1 MKLGV
6 NIDHVATLRNARG
19 GFEPDPVRA
28 ALICQ
33 KAGANSIVMHLR
45 EDRRHVTD
53 RDLFRVQDAIR
64 IRLNM
69 EMSIAPDIL
78 KAATRLKPHQSTLVP
93 EKRTERTTEGGLDLK
108 KNPVSI
114 ERAIEILKRKKIEI
128 SLFIDP
134 DLKQV
139 ELAKKYGADAVE
151 FHTGDYA
158 NQKSEPGRNREWVKL
173 RNAVLVAR
181 QLSLKA
187 HAGHGLDF
195 ENVGALKKIRGIEEL
210 NIGYSIITRS
220 LWAGLDDSVREMI
233 RIIS

>member
-28 ALICQ
+28 ALVCQ
-33 KAGANSIVMHLR
+33 KAGAHSIVMHLR
-45 EDRRHVTD
+45 EDRRHVLD
-53 RDLFRVQDAIR
+53 KDLFRVKESIR
-64 IRLNM
+64 ILLNM
-69 EMSIAPDIL
+69 EMSIASGIVRV
-78 KAATRLKPHQSTLVP
+78 AARLKPDRSTLVP
-93 EKRTERTTEGGLDLK
+93 EKRKERTTEGGLDLTK
-108 KNPVSI
+108 RSAALG
-114 ERAIEILKRKKIEI
+114 RAIETLKERDIEV

-139 ELAKKYGADAVE
+139 EMAKKLGADAVE

-158 NQKSEPGRNREWVKL
+158 NQKNAAGRKKEWERL

-181 QLSLKA
+181 QFQVKTY
-187 HAGHGLDF
+187 AGHGLDY
-195 ENVGALKKIRGIEEL
+195 ENVMALKKIRGIEEL

-220 LWAGLDDSVREMI
+220 LWAGLEDSVREMI
-233 RIIS
+233 RLIS

>member
-19 GFEPDPVRA
+19 GFEPDTVRA
-28 ALICQ
+28 ALVCE

-45 EDRRHVTD
+45 EDRRHVQD
-53 RDLFRVQDAIR
+53 KDLFRVKNALR

-69 EMSIAPDIL
+69 EMSIAPDIVRV
-78 KAATRLKPHQSTLVP
+78 ASRLRPHQATLVP
-93 EKRTERTTEGGLDLK
+93 EKRKERTTEGGLDLTLRT
-108 KNPVSI
+108 NSL
-114 ERAIEILKRKKIEI
+114 ERAIETLKQKRIEV

-134 DLKQV
+134 SLKQV
-139 ELAKKYGADAVE
+139 ERAKKLNADAVE

-158 NQKSEPGRNREWVKL
+158 HQKSDPGKIRQWKKL
-173 RNAVLVAR
+173 RNAVLLAR
-181 QLSLKA
+181 QFSLKA

-195 ENVGALKKIRGIEEL
+195 ENVGPLKKIHGIEEL
-210 NIGYSIITRS
+210 NIGYSIVTRS
-220 LWAGLDDSVREMI
+220 LWTGLENSVRQMI